1 MPGWLRKSQNRLREL
16 AEGVDADLVQANQ
29 KRFKTAF
36 RLLGLAIVLGLV
48 GEGLHLPEVLRT
60 IVRCVTVVFAAVG
73 LLMAKWAQQESA
85 FLSRPDPEG
94 PPKIFKE

>member
-1 MPGWLRKSQNRLREL
+1 MKDDP
-16 AEGVDADLVQANQ
+16 
-29 KRFKTAF
+29 
-36 RLLGLAIVLGLV
+36 
-48 GEGLHLPEVLRT
+48 T
-60 IVRCVTVVFAAVG
+60 IRPYLFAAVG